1 MTSAIVWL
9 DPSVSQL
16 ELTAGERE
24 RVSAAIADVA
34 ARLASEHS
42 RRAYA
47 QDWRAWCVWCEHTAG
62 LPVLEARP
70 TDIQRYLVELT
81 EHAGAAKKS
90 VQRRLTVLR
99 QVYGSL
105 EVHNLIARNPA
116 REVRTPTN
124 HRPPNRPWLRSEQ
137 LAQLVRSCG
146 GSSWVE
152 QRARLIVL
160 LLATTGLRR
169 AELAR
174 LTPANVQRI
183 DFGALVVSV
192 ATKGGKSIVVSVPS
206 GVDGILEQW
215 CQEVREAHGPT
226 AGLWLRNGKQIS
238 DGQISDIVSGAAK
251 AAGLEAT
258 PHALRRTFATL
269 ASLSGV
275 ELRELQAALGHAQSS
290 TTELYVR
297 AAVPVASAAGEAVAR
312 SLETQSAAKTCI
324 HSAAG
329 VVPAH
334 PGRAKR

>member
-1 MTSAIVWL
+1 MTTAIVWL

-24 RVSAAIADVA
+24 RVSAAVADVA

-47 QDWRAWCVWCEHTAG
+47 QDWRAWCVWCEHVAG
-62 LPVLEARP
+62 IPILEARP
-70 TDIQRYLVELT
+70 TDVQRHLVDLT
-81 EHAGAAKKS
+81 DNGAAKKS

-105 EVHNLIARNPA
+105 EIHHLIARNPA
-116 REVRTPTN
+116 REVRTPAN
-124 HRPPNRPWLRSEQ
+124 HRPTHRPWLRSDQ

-152 QRARLIVL
+152 QRDRLVIL

-183 DFGALVVSV
+183 DFGALVIAVS
-192 ATKGGKSIVVSVPS
+192 TKGGKSIVASVPS
-206 GVDGILEQW
+206 GVDAILEQW
-215 CQEVREAHGPT
+215 VDAARAEHGQD
-226 AGLWLRNGKQIS
+226 AGLWLRDGKQIS
-238 DGQISDIVSGAAK
+238 DGQIGAIVRRAAMR
-251 AAGLEAT
+251 AGLEAT

-297 AAVPVASAAGEAVAR
+297 SAVPVSSAAGEAVAR
-312 SLETQSAAKTCI
+312 SLETQRAPETCV
-324 HSAAG
+324 ARDPV
-329 VVPAH
+329 VVPAQ
-334 PGRAKR
+334 PGRAKP